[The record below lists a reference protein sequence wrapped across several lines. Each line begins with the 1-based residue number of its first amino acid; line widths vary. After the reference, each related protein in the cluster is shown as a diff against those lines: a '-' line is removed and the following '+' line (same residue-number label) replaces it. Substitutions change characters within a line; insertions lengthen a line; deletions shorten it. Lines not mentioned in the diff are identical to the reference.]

1 MLSHT
6 TEVQMT
12 AGARVLTIAVSFGLL
27 LATPSQGQIPQKFEN
42 LQHFPKDIAQP
53 ALIQRMREFS
63 FALNVRC
70 QYCHA
75 GGDGVS
81 FEGVDF
87 KSDEK
92 IAKQKARYML
102 RMVDKLNAEMLAAVP
117 GRTDPPVKIDCVH
130 CHRGSATPRTLG
142 AELTATIEKGGPD
155 AAVARYRELRTN
167 MASGRFDFTEWSMN
181 ELARSLAER
190 GNTEAALAMLELNGE
205 YYPKSAAIDFHMG
218 ELHRR
223 RGEIEK
229 AIARYRLSLQKDPNN
244 SRVREALE
252 QLEKR

>member
-1 MLSHT
+1 
-6 TEVQMT
+6 MT
-12 AGARVLTIAVSFGLL
+12 AGARVLTIAVALGLV
-27 LATPSQGQIPQKFEN
+27 LASPTHGQMPEKFEN
-42 LQHFPKDIAQP
+42 LQHFPKDIAQQ

-81 FEGVDF
+81 FDGVDF

-102 RMVDKLNAEMLAAVP
+102 RMVDKLNSEMLAAVP
-117 GRTDPPVKIDCVH
+117 GRTDPPAKMDCVH
-130 CHRGSATPRTLG
+130 CHRGSPIPRTLG
-142 AELTATIEKGGPD
+142 SELMVAIEKGGPQ
-155 AAVARYRELRTN
+155 AAVARYRELREN

-181 ELARSLAER
+181 ELARALAER

-205 YYPKSAAIDFHMG
+205 YYPKSPAIDYHMG

-229 AIARYRLSLQKDPNN
+229 AIARYRLSLQKDPGNT
-244 SRVREALE
+244 RVRQALE